1 MGIQGFANYQESI
14 SVGIVEVLWEEFPW
28 GWCQLKQFGLTF
40 KLENYVCAKLEFED
54 FGGKETRSFLFPSLG
69 YR

>member
-1 MGIQGFANYQESI
+1 VGRI
-14 SVGIVEVLWEEFPW
+14 SL

-54 FGGKETRSFLFPSLG
+54 FGGKETRSFLFSSLG